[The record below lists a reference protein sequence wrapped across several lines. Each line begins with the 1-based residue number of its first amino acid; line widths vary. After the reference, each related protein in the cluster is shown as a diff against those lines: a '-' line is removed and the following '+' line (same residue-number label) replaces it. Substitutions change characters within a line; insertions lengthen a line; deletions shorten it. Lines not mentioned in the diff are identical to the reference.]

1 PQQSQDHHPE
11 RLDAPPGP
19 ENGAL
24 GHHGP
29 APGPVPVTTGIPEY
43 YVSTDT
49 LGNLMASDTVTGH
62 QLARAPSPDGYQFT
76 GVTAAADD
84 RTFVVVASTATERR
98 SCFLVTLVP
107 GSAQPLRLRQ
117 LPVPSVF

>member
-1 PQQSQDHHPE
+1 
-11 RLDAPPGP
+11 
-19 ENGAL
+19 
-24 GHHGP
+24 
-29 APGPVPVTTGIPEY
+29 IPEY

-49 LGNLMASDTVTGH
+49 LGNLIASDTVTGH
-62 QLARAPSPDGYQFT
+62 QLARAPAPDGYQFT

-117 LPVPSVF
+117 LPVPSVFGAGTDLDGFALSGSGTKLAIALN